1 MKSDDWRTACE
12 VHGETSDAMHLVLH
26 IASRCRHVT
35 GIVRDQSESRLVDAD
50 MHFQLDPTQPDAED
64 ATAALKQA
72 RDEALEVIRH
82 LNERDLQR
90 LHEAEIDGEPDVLLA
105 SCGLIG
111 HWRFHLQTLHQIRED
126 AWRRIRGAP
135 PAGISSGDEV
145 CEIPTVTHASRS

>member
-1 MKSDDWRTACE
+1 MNLAESTQRDLVEAADTLLAEVERWAPDDWQTACE

-35 GIVRDQSESRLVDAD
+35 AIVREQSESRLVDTD
-50 MHFQLDPTQPDAED
+50 IHFQLDPTQSEAED

-72 RDEALEVIRH
+72 REDALEVVRR
-82 LNERDLQR
+82 LNEKDIQR

-111 HWRFHLQTLHQIRED
+111 HWRFHLQAVHQIRPD
-126 AWRRIRGAP
+126 A
-135 PAGISSGDEV
+135 
-145 CEIPTVTHASRS
+145 